1 MKAVQYY
8 IAVFAVLAFASG
20 WVKAEPSVHLSSLG
34 SSARMGS
41 FNFNSPLGLGTSWAN
56 NGALNNASFLW
67 FPFKGW
73 LQFYSPG
80 EEHSNPLGLCPTLL
94 CNLSQQFFAMTEL
107 SRIRSIRLRT
117 VIPKLTVGWGSG
129 VREGYGLGVKADI
142 GSLEENHL
150 HSVPEPWGA
159 CVQDN
164 GCRTEL
170 EGQANEFNRRLSQ
183 FKVSP
188 LFTMGVLYKF

>member
-8 IAVFAVLAFASG
+8 IAVFAVLAFVSG
-20 WVKAEPSVHLSSLG
+20 WAKAEPSVHLTSLG
-34 SSARMGS
+34 SSARIGG
-41 FNFNSPLGLGTSWAN
+41 FNFDSPLGLGASWAN
-56 NGALNNASFLW
+56 NGTMNNASFSW

-73 LQFYSPG
+73 LQLYSSG
-80 EEHSNPLGLCPTLL
+80 EERSNPLGLCPTLL
-94 CNLSQQFFAMTEL
+94 CNLSQQFFAITEL
-107 SRIRSIRLRT
+107 GRIRSTRLRT